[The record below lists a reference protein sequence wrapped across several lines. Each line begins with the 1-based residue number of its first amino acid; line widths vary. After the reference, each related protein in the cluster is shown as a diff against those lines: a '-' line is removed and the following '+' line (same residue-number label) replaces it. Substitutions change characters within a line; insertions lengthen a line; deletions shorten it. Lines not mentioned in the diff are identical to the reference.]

1 MKPLLRAVLL
11 IDAVLLAAFGVLFVL
26 TPWKA
31 LYDALQLVT
40 VDPAMVGQAFG
51 IALLGLAWLSVHAA
65 FNGDLTAGVARAVGH
80 VNWLTGVVMLVWLL
94 AVRSPQLS
102 SFGQFVSV
110 VAGAVLL
117 VIGFGGVRLAAAV
130 RRREKARGADARGA
144 SKRAAQPVMAPPAAA
159 RIEPGVSR
167 VSTAPGAPAA
177 ASAASAAPAAVEKRR
192 RKNIGN
198 ISLFFFKQKTAYE
211 IASCLVGSEMCMRGS
226 GATAVATV
234 IGAVFRPVRP
244 PRFAAAR
251 SPRYIFDAAPRALL
265 LLFPCSFPRPLPCTT
280 KS

>member
-130 RRREKARGADARGA
+130 RRREKAQAADARGA
-144 SKRAAQPVMAPPAAA
+144 RGRRAERA
-159 RIEPGVSR
+159 
-167 VSTAPGAPAA
+167 
-177 ASAASAAPAAVEKRR
+177 RR
-192 RKNIGN
+192 R
-198 ISLFFFKQKTAYE
+198 
-211 IASCLVGSEMCMRGS
+211 

>member
-130 RRREKARGADARGA
+130 RRREKAQAADARGA

-177 ASAASAAPAAVEKRR
+177 ASAASAAPAAV
-192 RKNIGN
+192 NAG
-198 ISLFFFKQKTAYE
+198 T
-211 IASCLVGSEMCMRGS
+211 
-226 GATAVATV
+226 
-234 IGAVFRPVRP
+234 
-244 PRFAAAR
+244 AAATPAAR
-251 SPRYIFDAAPRALL
+251 EDAAPSALGDVA
-265 LLFPCSFPRPLPCTT
+265 RPP
-280 KS
+280 SQP

>member
-1 MKPLLRAVLL
+1 M
-11 IDAVLLAAFGVLFVL
+11 LLAAFGVLFVL

-130 RRREKARGADARGA
+130 RRREKAQAADARGA

-177 ASAASAAPAAVEKRR
+177 ASAASAAPAAV
-192 RKNIGN
+192 NAG
-198 ISLFFFKQKTAYE
+198 T
-211 IASCLVGSEMCMRGS
+211 
-226 GATAVATV
+226 
-234 IGAVFRPVRP
+234 
-244 PRFAAAR
+244 AAATPAAR
-251 SPRYIFDAAPRALL
+251 EDAAPSALGDAA
-265 LLFPCSFPRPLPCTT
+265 RPP
-280 KS
+280 SQP

>member
-130 RRREKARGADARGA
+130 RRREKAQAADARGA
-144 SKRAAQPVMAPPAAA
+144 SKRAAQPVMEPPAAA

-177 ASAASAAPAAVEKRR
+177 ASAARAAPAAV
-192 RKNIGN
+192 NAG
-198 ISLFFFKQKTAYE
+198 
-211 IASCLVGSEMCMRGS
+211 
-226 GATAVATV
+226 
-234 IGAVFRPVRP
+234 
-244 PRFAAAR
+244 
-251 SPRYIFDAAPRALL
+251 
-265 LLFPCSFPRPLPCTT
+265 
-280 KS
+280 